1 MSRKSALRFLRIL
14 GTTALLVYALGKA
27 GLFRPQGWQDLLE
40 IFAQTRFSF
49 LLASLGMTVLLNFAS
64 SVKWYMLSRSRGLQV
79 SLWRLFAYYVVGK
92 FFNLVLP
99 SSIGGDVVRMHE
111 LGRYTG
117 RYADATAVVFV
128 ERFSGLATLVMLAL
142 IAVVVNLQIFNLPWL
157 TIALVIGSLGMAFM
171 CWLIIDQRPF
181 QFTKKVFAS
190 RLSFL
195 DKLLTK
201 IEKFRKAVLA
211 YKDDPSAL
219 WWALINSLIFYFL
232 AVVNVWVSILAF
244 SSQVSFVSILVA
256 VPVIMFIMNI
266 PFSIGGIGLMEF
278 AYSFTLGLF
287 GITPTVAISTALLM
301 RAKTL
306 VDAGLG
312 GILYPMVSEGGSGA
326 GKLSKSL
333 IRRYEKQVDE

>member
-1 MSRKSALRFLRIL
+1 MSRKSALRFLRIVA
-14 GTTALLVYALGKA
+14 TTALLVYVLGKA
-27 GLFRPQGWQDLLE
+27 GLFQPQGWQNLLE
-40 IFAQTRFSF
+40 IFAETRLSF
-49 LLASLGMTVLLNFAS
+49 LLASVAMTLALNFAS
-64 SVKWYMLSRSRGLQV
+64 SVKWYMLSRSRGLEV
-79 SLWRLFAYYVVGK
+79 SLWRLFAYYEVGK

-117 RYADATAVVFV
+117 RYADATAAVFV

-157 TIALVIGSLGMAFM
+157 TIALAVGALGMGFM

-181 QFTKKVFAS
+181 QFTKKVLAT
-190 RLSFL
+190 RLTFL

-201 IEKFRKAVLA
+201 VEKFRKAVLA

-244 SSQVSFVSILVA
+244 NTEVSFTSILVA

-287 GITPTVAISTALLM
+287 GIEPTIAISTALLM

-312 GILYPMVSEGGSGA
+312 GLLYPMVSENGVGVN
-326 GKLSKSL
+326 KLSKSL
-333 IRRYEKQVDE
+333 LRKYEKPVDE